1 MSDTPVL
8 TGTVAPDV
16 IVDIVGETIELLV
29 YAPQGPQGEPGPAG
43 AQGVQ
48 GVKGDQGDPGIQ
60 GPPGEA
66 GISGLTPRG
75 NWDAGTAYVASD
87 LVNYA
92 GSAWVALQA
101 STNQAPAEG
110 SAYWQLFIAEGAP
123 GPEGPQGPPGDP
135 TTVPDGAIS
144 RSKVDESA
152 GNALNLAE
160 TALQNAPD
168 VEPRLRRLLNTVA
181 RHFVSV
187 RDSRLWDDRQPKK
200 RSVGFEELARG
211 VEGNIR
217 FKPVDLP
224 GALQRHGELSDVR
237 AYVDRV
243 RIDVLE
249 REGWAPRDRIETIS
263 IYDAHTDLTLVN
275 GDLMVWDVELLEE
288 IALSRFFVA
297 VGGTASVG
305 GSRIRA
311 GLYSVVSN
319 VYTLIA
325 ASEDTAT
332 ARLASPDDV
341 ESWPFRVSG
350 SLPRSYTP
358 DPYRRWALSVIGVGQ
373 STPGALRGVNLGASQ
388 TFTKA
393 AQVLPGQTDLL
404 SSFNVSSLQR
414 SGKLAWIAGAGQ

>member
-1 MSDTPVL
+1 LVRHHLIDGRGTAERPQHGECVLGYLAL
-8 TGTVAPDV
+8 TGAQG
-16 IVDIVGETIELLV
+16 IQGIQGEKGDTGE
-29 YAPQGPQGEPGPAG
+29 QGIQGIQGVQGTQGDPGEQGEPGADGP
-43 AQGVQ
+43 Q
-48 GVKGDQGDPGIQ
+48 GIQ
-60 GPPGEA
+60 GEQGIPGEQGEPGVA
-66 GISGLTPRG
+66 G
-75 NWDAGTAYVASD
+75 
-87 LVNYA
+87 
-92 GSAWVALQA
+92 
-101 STNQAPAEG
+101 E
-110 SAYWQLFIAEGAP
+110 
-123 GPEGPQGPPGDP
+123 EGPQGIQGEEGPAGPPGDP
-135 TTVPDGAIS
+135 TTVADGAIP

-168 VEPRLRRLLNTVA
+168 VEPRLRRLLNSVA

-211 VEGNIR
+211 VEGNTR
-217 FKPVDLP
+217 FKPVDLS
-224 GALQRHGELSDVR
+224 GALQRHDELADVR

-275 GDLMVWDVELLEE
+275 GDLMVWEVDPLDE
-288 IALSRFFVA
+288 IALSRFLVV
-297 VGGTASVG
+297 VGGTASAG
-305 GSRIRA
+305 ASRIRA
-311 GLYSVVSN
+311 GIYSIVSD
-319 VYTLIA
+319 VYTLVA

-350 SLPRSYTP
+350 SFPRSYTP
-358 DPYRRWALSVIGVGQ
+358 DPYRRWALSVIAVGQ
-373 STPGALRGVNLGASQ
+373 STPGTLRGVNLGASQ

-404 SSFNVSSLQR
+404 STFNASQLQR
-414 SGKLAWIAGAGQ
+414 SGKLAWVAGTGQ